1 MAQIKD
7 ETQPANARTLGTAV
21 RKTLKALGLD
31 WKVKCQTVS
40 FSGFGYGAAPFAEI
54 DTERRLTGTEKK
66 SLAACLRELRAR
78 SAEEGGGTGIIRMS
92 GNDYAFGGTIGYKDH
107 PEDSPERDATP
118 LT

>member
-7 ETQPANARTLGTAV
+7 ETQPADARTLGTAV

-54 DTERRLTGTEKK
+54 ATERLMTDPEKK
-66 SLAACLRELRAR
+66 ALADCLREVRER
-78 SAEEGGGTGIIRMS
+78 PYDEGGGKGIIQMS
-92 GNDYAFGGTIGYKDH
+92 GNDYAFGGSIGYKDH
-107 PEDSPERDATP
+107 LEE
-118 LT
+118 LKL